1 MKYQKGNA
9 KKKKMPLKEPLRGR
23 EGFKAACI
31 LPRNGKNPFLEYI
44 LGLLQQITVNWVT

>member
-9 KKKKMPLKEPLRGR
+9 PPKKMPLKEPLRGR
-23 EGFKAACI
+23 KGFKAACI
-31 LPRNGKNPFLEYI
+31 LPRNGQNPFLEYI